1 MENRMMRKV
10 QARTLL
16 IGIMHVLIWIAVFV
30 FPLLFFRRPS
40 QQSPG
45 ISDFFLL
52 SLVIV
57 YFYANYYILVPKL
70 LTRNK
75 FLWYAITVVIL
86 LAIAF
91 FTLRQMMLIYDSQNE
106 MENLLRR
113 HSPERAREILQHIA
127 INRGMGAVFFSF
139 LVLAVSTSIKV
150 TGDWY
155 KTDKKRKDAENEK
168 LSTELNLL
176 KSQIN
181 PHFFFNT
188 LNNIYS
194 LAIQKSE
201 KTPAAIVKLS
211 ELMRHII
218 YDTDKDKV
226 PLSKEIDYIRNYIE
240 LEKLRLRDNVD
251 VRFVVDGNPEEK
263 LIEPL
268 LLLPFIE
275 NAFKHGIGHQQAS
288 TVSIRISIQDS
299 RLNLL
304 VENPV
309 QVSSDI
315 PEEKKQGI
323 GRMNAER
330 RLQLLYN
337 KNYKLETT
345 ITDVLFRVDL
355 TLNLNRDEMPGG

>member
-1 MENRMMRKV
+1 
-10 QARTLL
+10 
-16 IGIMHVLIWIAVFV
+16 MHILVWIAVFLI
-30 FPLLFFRRPS
+30 PLLFFRRPG
-40 QQSPG
+40 QITLG
-45 ISDFFLL
+45 IGDFFLW
-52 SLVIV
+52 SLMIV
-57 YFYANYYILVPKL
+57 YFYTNYYILVPKL

-75 FLWYAITVVIL
+75 FLWYSITVMFL

-91 FTLRQMMLIYDSQNE
+91 FSLRQMMLTYDSQEE

-113 HSPERAREILQHIA
+113 HSPEKAREILNHIA
-127 INRGMGAVFFSF
+127 RNRGMGAVFFSF
-139 LVLAVSTSIKV
+139 LVMAVSTSIKV

-155 KTDKKRKDAENEK
+155 KTDKKRKEAENEK
-168 LSTELNLL
+168 LFTELNLL

-201 KTPAAIVKLS
+201 KTPEAIVKLS
-211 ELMRHII
+211 ELMRYII

-226 PLSKEIDYIRNYIE
+226 PLVKEIDYIRNYIE
-240 LEKLRLRDNVD
+240 LEKLRLRDNAD
-251 VRFVVDGNPEEK
+251 IRFVVDGNPAEK

-275 NAFKHGIGHQQAS
+275 NAFKHGIGYHQAI

-309 QVSSDI
+309 WIRPDN

-323 GRMNAER
+323 GRYNAER
-330 RLQLLYN
+330 RLQLLYK
-337 KNYKLETT
+337 KNYTLETT
-345 ITDVLFRVDL
+345 VTDALFRVDL
-355 TLNLNRDEMPGG
+355 TLNLNRDEMPGSG

>member
-1 MENRMMRKV
+1 
-10 QARTLL
+10 L
-16 IGIMHVLIWIAVFV
+16 
-30 FPLLFFRRPS
+30 PS
-40 QQSPG
+40 TG
-45 ISDFFLL
+45 
-52 SLVIV
+52 V
-57 YFYANYYILVPKL
+57 
-70 LTRNK
+70 
-75 FLWYAITVVIL
+75 W
-86 LAIAF
+86 
-91 FTLRQMMLIYDSQNE
+91 
-106 MENLLRR
+106 
-113 HSPERAREILQHIA
+113 
-127 INRGMGAVFFSF
+127 
-139 LVLAVSTSIKV
+139 AVSTSIKV

-155 KTDKKRKDAENEK
+155 KTDKKRKEAENEK

-201 KTPAAIVKLS
+201 RTPEAIVKLS

-240 LEKLRLRDNVD
+240 LEKLRLRDNSNI
-251 VRFVVDGNPEEK
+251 RFMVDGDPAEK

-275 NAFKHGIGHQQAS
+275 NAFKHGTGHTQAG
-288 TVSIRISIQDS
+288 TISIQISIRDS

-309 QVSSDI
+309 SISSEI
-315 PEEKKQGI
+315 PEGKNQGI
-323 GRMNAER
+323 GRINAER

-337 KNYKLETT
+337 NNYTLETT
-345 ITDVLFRVDL
+345 VTDAIFRVDL

>member
-1 MENRMMRKV
+1 MRKL

-16 IGIMHVLIWIAVFV
+16 MGTMHILIWIAVFL
-30 FPLLFFRRPS
+30 FPLLFFHRPG
-40 QQSPG
+40 QQSLG
-45 ISDFFLL
+45 ISDFFLWAL
-52 SLVIV
+52 MIV
-57 YFYANYYILVPKL
+57 YFYTNYYILVPKL

-75 FLWYAITVVIL
+75 FSWYTIALLIL

-91 FTLRQMMLIYDSQNE
+91 FWLRKMMLIYDSQGE

-113 HSPERAREILQHIA
+113 HTPEKAQEILHNIA
-127 INRGMGAVFFSF
+127 RNRGMGAVFFSF

-155 KTDKKRKDAENEK
+155 KTDKKRKEAENEK
-168 LSTELNLL
+168 LSAELNLL

-201 KTPAAIVKLS
+201 KTPEAIVKLS

-226 PLSKEIDYIRNYIE
+226 PLNKEIDYIRNYIE
-240 LEKLRLRDNVD
+240 LEKLRLRDNSD
-251 VRFVVDGNPEEK
+251 IRFIVDGNPEEK

-275 NAFKHGIGHQQAS
+275 NAFKHGTGHHQAYPI
-288 TVSIRISIQDS
+288 SIRISIQDS

-304 VENPV
+304 VENPIS
-309 QVSSDI
+309 VSSDI
-315 PEEKKQGI
+315 PEGKKQGI
-323 GRMNAER
+323 GRINAER

-337 KNYKLETT
+337 NNYKLETT
-345 ITDVLFRVDL
+345 VTNAIFRVDL
-355 TLNLNRDEMPGG
+355 TLNLNRDEMPGGG